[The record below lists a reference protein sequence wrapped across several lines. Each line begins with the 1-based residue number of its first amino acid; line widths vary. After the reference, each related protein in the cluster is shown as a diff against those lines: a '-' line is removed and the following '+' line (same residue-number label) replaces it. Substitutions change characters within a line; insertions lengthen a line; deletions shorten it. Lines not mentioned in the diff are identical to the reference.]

1 MIIKILFFYTVRYL
15 VPFLPHSL
23 LMKIANVTGSINH
36 NGVKAEITQQQV
48 RRLLGDTVAED
59 EIKSIVLKSMQNF
72 HKDLFEIWCFP
83 KLTKSKIDKIS
94 TLEGG
99 EYLDDA
105 LRMGKGAIVG
115 VTHFGS
121 WKILIGVLGYAG
133 YKVNQIAVNPLDSAN
148 QNDTKINKL
157 IMSQEFECE
166 NSLPAHFIYI
176 GHSMRKVFKA
186 LENNEVVIMS
196 MDGIARRR
204 ERAFK
209 LMNTTSALDVS
220 PLLFA
225 MKNKI
230 PYLPI
235 FAIRG
240 KDNRHRVVIHKPL
253 DFTDSN
259 GVPVTLDQVFSDY
272 INIFEQN
279 VREQPSHYARSLY
292 VFADSWRERINK
304 YDFNQVKD
312 IQ

>member
-1 MIIKILFFYTVRYL
+1 MIVKVLFFYTIRYL
-15 VPFLPHSL
+15 VPYLPHSL
-23 LMKIANVTGSINH
+23 LMKIADITGKINH
-36 NGVKAEITQQQV
+36 TGVKAEISHKQV
-48 RRLLGDTVAED
+48 RQLLGDAASD
-59 EIKSIVLKSMQNF
+59 NEIKSIVLKSMQNF

-83 KLTKSKIDKIS
+83 TLTKNKIDKIA
-94 TLEGG
+94 TLEGR

-105 LRMGKGAIVG
+105 LRLGRGAIIG

-157 IMSQEFECE
+157 IMSHEFECE
-166 NSLPAHFIYI
+166 QSLPAHFIYI
-176 GHSMRKVFKA
+176 GHSMRDVFKA
-186 LENNEVVIMS
+186 LGNNEVVIMS

-220 PLLFA
+220 PFLFA
-225 MKNKI
+225 MKNRI

-240 KDNRHRVVIHKPL
+240 NDNRHRVVIHKPL
-253 DFTDSN
+253 DFTDAE
-259 GVPVTLDQVFSDY
+259 GVPVPLDQVFSDY
-272 INIFEQN
+272 INILEQN
-279 VREQPSHYARSLY
+279 VREHPSHYARSLY

-304 YDFNQVKD
+304 YDFNQVKG
-312 IQ
+312 IH